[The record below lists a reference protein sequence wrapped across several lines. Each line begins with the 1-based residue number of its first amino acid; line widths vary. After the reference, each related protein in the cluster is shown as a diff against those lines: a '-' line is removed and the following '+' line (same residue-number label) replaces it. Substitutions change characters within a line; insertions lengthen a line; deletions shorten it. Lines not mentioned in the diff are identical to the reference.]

1 LVSNKLL
8 TLVLCDAVSH
18 YLTTFYSYPQ
28 VSAASA
34 QIEATIGEH
43 YPVRNADGSL
53 KLDSTGATVPDYG
66 LTQAIFMGCVFA
78 GVIITSMYNGTESHR
93 EIGYY

>member
-1 LVSNKLL
+1 M
-8 TLVLCDAVSH
+8 LCDAVSH
-18 YLTTFYSYPQ
+18 YLTTFYSYRQ

-43 YPVRNADGSL
+43 YPVHNADGTL
-53 KLDSTGATVPDYG
+53 KLDSTGAPIPDYG

-78 GVIITSMYNGTESHR
+78 GVIITSTYNGTKSHSKT
-93 EIGYY
+93 GYHIYFFRPP

>member
-1 LVSNKLL
+1 MSI
-8 TLVLCDAVSH
+8 H
-18 YLTTFYSYPQ
+18 IQ

-43 YPVRNADGSL
+43 YPVHNADGTL
-53 KLDSTGATVPDYG
+53 KHDATGATVPDYG

-78 GVIITSMYNGTESHR
+78 GVIITSMYWAAGLSFLAS
-93 EIGYY
+93 